1 MASQGSTTSKQ
12 ATALLPGS
20 PLTTRRAELIIA
32 PDRASYKWWVAATV
46 TLSAFLVV
54 MNNATVNVALPQM
67 MTAFSLNLD
76 EAQWIITAY
85 MIAGAI
91 LVPTVGWLGSRFGNR
106 TLFLVSLAAFV
117 VSSGLC
123 GLAWNG
129 PSLVLFRV
137 LQGL

>member
-1 MASQGSTTSKQ
+1 MASQGSTTSKH
-12 ATALLPGS
+12 ATALLPVL
-20 PLTTRRAELIIA
+20 PLTTRRAGSIIG
-32 PDRASYKWWVAATV
+32 PDRGVIQVVGRSYV

-85 MIAGAI
+85 MIAGAT

-106 TLFLVSLAAFV
+106 TSFLSVWAPLS
-117 VSSGLC
+117 
-123 GLAWNG
+123 
-129 PSLVLFRV
+129 
-137 LQGL
+137 